1 MRKLRF
7 ATENIE
13 DLFATDDPAAC
24 IEAGQCIQIQI
35 AACIFWRTSGN
46 GQQIVIQQTRS
57 SAARILRAVGIREYS
72 ACVGTISS
80 TCCWPGC
87 SLMMVSG
94 NARRSE
100 ERRVGKECRSRW
112 SPYH

>member
-46 GQQIVIQQTRS
+46 GQQIVIQQTAVPPRVYCVRS
-57 SAARILRAVGIREYS
+57 ESREYS

-94 NARRSE
+94 NARR
-100 ERRVGKECRSRW
+100 
-112 SPYH
+112 